1 MEQPPVDTTS
11 TTYDK
16 PLYLRGMAVS
26 SFSLGFFAMAAFFWF
41 PFSLLIA
48 TVGFVLGSIAYLRG
62 VRVGD
67 GDNLAFVGPL
77 LCAAAVAIIATYR
90 FGIDFLLNR

>member
-1 MEQPPVDTTS
+1 MEQPPVDSTS

-26 SFSLGFFAMAAFFWF
+26 SFSLGFFGMLTFFWF
-41 PFSLLIA
+41 PFGLLIA
-48 TVGFVLGSIAYLRG
+48 TVGFVLGSIAYLKG

-67 GDNLAFVGPL
+67 TDNLAFVGPL
-77 LCAAAVAIIATYR
+77 LCATTMAIVVTYR